1 MDRRHRCR
9 LGVAAAR
16 SSGSRC
22 CALAL
27 PNARWVRACARRQS
41 VQRQPLCQPADV
53 PCSALVTARTLAG
66 LYRSS
71 WFDFV
76 PAGHRFGSQPPWLDL
91 ILADGQRFGSQLG
104 IGPRYRSSPASDGVI
119 AQLEPLAGDF
129 NELPSIVGAE
139 PADRGEAA
147 RSLWSRKYPAPHRSG
162 AGSDPGISRCT
173 LNVHGVTVSA
183 QSPRTWSAVL
193 VIGCVGSARHIRW
206 ALGCDVLVEVEE
218 VARIVGTL
226 DLD

>member
-1 MDRRHRCR
+1 MFVGCRRAHAAEC
-9 LGVAAAR
+9 AAA
-16 SSGSRC
+16 
-22 CALAL
+22 AAV
-27 PNARWVRACARRQS
+27 PACRGAVACFGHR
-41 VQRQPLCQPADV
+41 
-53 PCSALVTARTLAG
+53 RTLAG
-66 LYRSS
+66 LYRSP
-71 WFDFV
+71 WFDLV
-76 PAGHRFGSQPPWLDL
+76 PAVYRFGSQSPWLDL
-91 ILADGQRFGSQLG
+91 VLADGERFRSQPW
-104 IGPRYRSSPASDGVI
+104 IAPRYRFCPAADGLI